1 MEKAQSGNRRGR
13 QSREEILDV
22 ASRLMAERGYAA
34 TSLSVLSSE
43 TGLPKS
49 AIYHHFHSKGGL
61 LSAVM
66 ERGLNDFFTA
76 MGEAQA
82 NPPEGGSHLDRL
94 LWFLE
99 RTGEV
104 LAERQE
110 FLRLHMLLVL
120 SGEAA
125 DVDITSTI
133 DKVRRDGRA
142 RINHMI
148 RESFSD
154 EGPEIAQAV
163 ADHLDYF
170 GIAGVDGAF
179 IAVQADPAHAPLD
192 QNQLLAK
199 ALVLLGEELVGQ
211 LRTSGKHT
219 SEGAADSS
227 PLSTAPPTPAV

>member
-1 MEKAQSGNRRGR
+1 
-13 QSREEILDV
+13 
-22 ASRLMAERGYAA
+22 MAERGYAA

-76 MGEAQA
+76 LGEAHA
-82 NPPEGGSHLDRL
+82 NPPEDGSHLDRL

-148 RESFSD
+148 RESFAD
-154 EGPEIAQAV
+154 EGTEIAQAV

-170 GIAGVDGAF
+170 GMAGVDGAF
-179 IAVQADPAHAPLD
+179 IAVQADPTHVPPD
-192 QNQLLAK
+192 QNQQLAK
-199 ALVLLGEELVGQ
+199 ALVLLGEQLVGQ
-211 LRTSGKHT
+211 LRASGKHT
-219 SEGAADSS
+219 AEGGVDSS
-227 PLSTAPPTPAV
+227 PITTDPPTPAV